1 MTPLQVKFY
10 KEVMKLNEQM
20 DNVIETLVITEEA
33 FPDDQVENITDAT
46 VAVLRAIET
55 LRRELGRV
63 R

>member
-20 DNVIETLVITEEA
+20 DNVIETLVIAEEA

>member
-20 DNVIETLVITEEA
+20 DNVIETLVIAEEA
-33 FPDDQVENITDAT
+33 FADDQVENITDAT
-46 VAVLRAIET
+46 VAVLRAIEA
-55 LRRELGRV
+55 LRAELRGV